1 MFMYCSFQCQMPMR
15 SRVEANKR
23 KEAKQE
29 RKEAKAEICC
39 SFYNPMYEDSTL
51 DNDSLKC
58 KNKKLQIGSEPE
70 QSKNV

>member
-1 MFMYCSFQCQMPMR
+1 MR
-15 SRVEANKR
+15 SRREKRLNK
-23 KEAKQE
+23 